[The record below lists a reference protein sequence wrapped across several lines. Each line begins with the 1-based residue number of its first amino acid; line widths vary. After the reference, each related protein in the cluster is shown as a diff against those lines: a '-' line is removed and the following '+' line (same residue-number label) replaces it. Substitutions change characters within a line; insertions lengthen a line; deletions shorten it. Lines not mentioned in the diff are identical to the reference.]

1 MWKLFLVLLVFAVVV
16 VVDARSPG
24 QPKNYNYS
32 PRSKVKDG
40 VCSNKFMI
48 EIQGDSS
55 KLKETLVNG
64 RFFSVF
70 RWVTLY
76 LSEHFMFQPSYNI

>member
-1 MWKLFLVLLVFAVVV
+1 MWKLFLVLLLVFAVVV

-40 VCSNKFMI
+40 VCNNKFMI
-48 EIQGDSS
+48 DIQGDSS
-55 KLKETLVNG
+55 KLQNSPVY
-64 RFFSVF
+64 SVLAA
-70 RWVTLY
+70 VGSL
-76 LSEHFMFQPSYNI
+76 L